1 MNIGFLDFMFI
12 TNNPNVAKAA
22 EECGVRRV
30 WVDLEMIG
38 KEARQLGM
46 NTVKSGHTLQDISVV
61 KEILTTSEL
70 LVRVNPIYKGSE
82 AEINEVSERGA
93 DIIMLPFF
101 HTLEEVDTFLRI
113 VNGRCKTTLLFES
126 KESIEHL
133 DEIIALG
140 GFDEA
145 HIGLND
151 LHLSYGMTF
160 MFEPLSNGMV
170 EQICAK
176 FKEAGIPYGFG
187 GVAKIGEGLLPAECV
202 IAEHYRL
209 GSTRAILSR
218 SFCDNQYVDYNK
230 WRYEFQL
237 GINQIRLYESLLPML
252 PETYFVENIKKVK
265 EDVNKVI
272 KIINAKRNA
281 NK

>member
-1 MNIGFLDFMFI
+1 M
-12 TNNPNVAKAA
+12 
-22 EECGVRRV
+22 
-30 WVDLEMIG
+30 
-38 KEARQLGM
+38 
-46 NTVKSGHTLQDISVV
+46 
-61 KEILTTSEL
+61 
-70 LVRVNPIYKGSE
+70 
-82 AEINEVSERGA
+82 
-93 DIIMLPFF
+93 
-101 HTLEEVDTFLRI
+101 
-113 VNGRCKTTLLFES
+113 NGRCKTTLLFES

-218 SFCDNQYVDYNK
+218 SFAIISM
-230 WRYEFQL
+230 WIT
-237 GINQIRLYESLLPML
+237 INGGTSSSWVSIRLDYMKVSSQCYQKHILLKIL
-252 PETYFVENIKKVK
+252 KGKRGCKQSYKNYQCK
-265 EDVNKVI
+265 EKC
-272 KIINAKRNA
+272 K
-281 NK
+281 

>member
-82 AEINEVSERGA
+82 AEINEVIERGA

-101 HTLEEVDTFLRI
+101 
-113 VNGRCKTTLLFES
+113 TLLRKLIHF
-126 KESIEHL
+126 
-133 DEIIALG
+133 
-140 GFDEA
+140 
-145 HIGLND
+145 
-151 LHLSYGMTF
+151 
-160 MFEPLSNGMV
+160 
-170 EQICAK
+170 
-176 FKEAGIPYGFG
+176 
-187 GVAKIGEGLLPAECV
+187 
-202 IAEHYRL
+202 
-209 GSTRAILSR
+209 
-218 SFCDNQYVDYNK
+218 
-230 WRYEFQL
+230 
-237 GINQIRLYESLLPML
+237 
-252 PETYFVENIKKVK
+252 FVS
-265 EDVNKVI
+265 
-272 KIINAKRNA
+272 
-281 NK
+281 

>member
-1 MNIGFLDFMFI
+1 
-12 TNNPNVAKAA
+12 
-22 EECGVRRV
+22 
-30 WVDLEMIG
+30 
-38 KEARQLGM
+38 
-46 NTVKSGHTLQDISVV
+46 
-61 KEILTTSEL
+61 
-70 LVRVNPIYKGSE
+70 
-82 AEINEVSERGA
+82 
-93 DIIMLPFF
+93 MLPFF

-265 EDVNKVI
+265 EGVNKVI

>member
-30 WVDLEMIG
+30 WVDLETIG

-82 AEINEVSERGA
+82 AEINEVIERGA

-265 EDVNKVI
+265 EGVNKVI

>member
-82 AEINEVSERGA
+82 AEINEVIERGA

-230 WRYEFQL
+230 WRYELQL

>member
-1 MNIGFLDFMFI
+1 
-12 TNNPNVAKAA
+12 
-22 EECGVRRV
+22 
-30 WVDLEMIG
+30 
-38 KEARQLGM
+38 
-46 NTVKSGHTLQDISVV
+46 
-61 KEILTTSEL
+61 
-70 LVRVNPIYKGSE
+70 
-82 AEINEVSERGA
+82 
-93 DIIMLPFF
+93 
-101 HTLEEVDTFLRI
+101 
-113 VNGRCKTTLLFES
+113 
-126 KESIEHL
+126 
-133 DEIIALG
+133 
-140 GFDEA
+140 
-145 HIGLND
+145 
-151 LHLSYGMTF
+151 

-265 EDVNKVI
+265 EGVNKVI